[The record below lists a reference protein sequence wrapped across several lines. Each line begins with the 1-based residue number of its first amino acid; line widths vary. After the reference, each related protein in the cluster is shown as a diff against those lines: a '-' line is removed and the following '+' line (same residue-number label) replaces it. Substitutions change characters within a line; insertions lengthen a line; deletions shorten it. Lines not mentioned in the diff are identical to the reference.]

1 MHNLLLHETEL
12 YGAKMVVVTYL
23 AFSAMAALMKFERN
37 KLVRNLNPNNTQIQS
52 RLPNMENIFKKSMKN
67 FDKFIIYILSLS
79 LSGKKI
85 QIFLLFSQTF
95 KKQKK
100 KRWLLLAK

>member
-1 MHNLLLHETEL
+1 MHDLLLYETEL
-12 YGAKMVVVTYL
+12 YGAKMAVVTYL

-52 RLPNMENIFKKSMKN
+52 RLPNTENIFKKSIKN
-67 FDKFIIYILSLS
+67 LTNLSVTFFLS
-79 LSGKKI
+79 HCQEKKD
-85 QIFLLFSQTF
+85 FLLFSHTF

-100 KRWLLLAK
+100 SSLTAFG